1 MFKATSSHPQSS
13 QDQRS
18 FDDDQRTLRGVVL
31 RCNELIIDR
40 TGTPRS
46 AASGRGRAT
55 VRRLA
60 RGFTLIELMLVVA
73 VAGVLSGVAYP
84 SFMGQLQKIRRAD
97 AMVAILQVQAAQER
111 WRSNNPSYATLAEIG
126 VAANT
131 AAGHYTL
138 QVSAPSANGYEIVAA
153 ATGVQVHDTHC
164 RNLRLRVDG
173 GNLVQASGADATT
186 SNASSQNRQCWM
198 V

>member
-1 MFKATSSHPQSS
+1 MFKATSPHPQSS

-18 FDDDQRTLRGVVL
+18 FDDDQRAVRGVAL
-31 RCNELIIDR
+31 RCNELIIEQ
-40 TGTPRS
+40 TGTPRRG
-46 AASGRGRAT
+46 ACGRGRAT
-55 VRRLA
+55 VRSLA

-84 SFMGQLQKIRRAD
+84 SFMGQLQKIRRTD

-111 WRSNNPSYATLAEIG
+111 WRSNNPSYGTLAEIG
-126 VAANT
+126 VAANS
-131 AAGHYTL
+131 AAGYYTL
-138 QVSAPSANGYEIVAA
+138 QLSAPSANGYEIVAS
-153 ATGVQVHDTHC
+153 ATGTQAHDTHC

-173 GNLVQASGADATT
+173 GNLVQASGVEATT
-186 SNASSQNRQCWM
+186 SNAASQNRQCWM